1 MVNNIRP
8 ILTALTY
15 SDGFDF
21 PLTLDELWLFSPPS
35 TIKKE
40 ELPRLIKKISLVSM
54 CGAYICLK
62 GRESLCDTR
71 KKNNIFVQEQR
82 KKAQKIAD
90 ILSKL
95 PWVLCICISGSLAAG
110 QYKEHD
116 DIDFFVITKC
126 DTIWLSRLCILGL
139 LQILGKRRRKEEVH
153 APHSICVN
161 MFIDTKGLF
170 LGVLGQDIYVAREIA
185 QLKVLVNKQKTFEKF
200 LIENRWVKT
209 FLPHAFSLRSTH
221 IQDPSVS
228 SFSRFTNAIA
238 RFLQMK
244 SIARTKTTERIEE
257 HLVAFHPVD
266 YHHRILA
273 RFEAKVRT
281 IPH

>member
-1 MVNNIRP
+1 MVNKTRP

-15 SDGFDF
+15 SDGFNF
-21 PLTLDELWLFSPPS
+21 PLTLDELWLFLPPS

-40 ELPRLIKKISLVSM
+40 ELPHLIKKSSLVSM
-54 CGAYICLK
+54 RGAYICLT
-62 GRESLCDTR
+62 GRESVCDTR
-71 KKNNIFVQEQR
+71 RKHDTQVQKQR
-82 KKAQKIAD
+82 EKAQKIAD
-90 ILSKL
+90 ILSRL

-110 QYKEHD
+110 QYKDHD
-116 DIDFFVITKC
+116 DIDFFVITKQ
-126 DTIWLSRLCILGL
+126 DTIWLSRLYILGI
-139 LQILGKRRRKEEVH
+139 LQILGKRRRKEELH

-170 LGVLGQDIYVAREIA
+170 LGVLGQDIYIAREIA

-209 FLPHAFSLRSTH
+209 FLPHAFTLHPVH
-221 IQDPSVS
+221 IPDPRAS
-228 SFSRFTNAIA
+228 SFSRCMNTLA

-257 HLVAFHPVD
+257 HLVAFHPAD
-266 YHHRILA
+266 YHLRILA
-273 RFEAKVRT
+273 QFEAKVRT

>member
-8 ILTALTY
+8 ILTALAY

-21 PLTLDELWLFSPPS
+21 PLTLDELWLFLPPS
-35 TIKKE
+35 TVKKE
-40 ELPRLIKKISLVSM
+40 ELPRLIKKSSHLSM
-54 CGAYICLK
+54 RGAYICLK
-62 GRESLCDTR
+62 GREVVCDTR
-71 KKNNIFVQEQR
+71 RKHDAHVKKQR
-82 KKAQKIAD
+82 IKAQKIAG
-90 ILSKL
+90 ILSRL

-110 QYKEHD
+110 QYKAHD
-116 DIDFFVITKC
+116 DIDFFVITKR

-139 LQILGKRRRKEEVH
+139 LQILGKRRKKEEIH

-200 LIENRWVKT
+200 LIENRWAHT
-209 FLPHAFSLRSTH
+209 FLPHAFSLRSS
-221 IQDPSVS
+221 QVPDPSVS
-228 SFSRFTNAIA
+228 SFSKFMNTIA
-238 RFLQMK
+238 RYLQMK
-244 SIARTKTTERIEE
+244 SITRTKTTERIEE

-273 RFEAKVRT
+273 QFEAKVRT